1 MKKFIMLAAFVL
13 LFSGCSNS
21 LKVTPQEVADAYE
34 KDFSASVKAVFG
46 ERETEMSVS
55 KNGMS
60 ISIIV
65 NSPAELSGMGIE
77 ISDEHAKIG
86 YKGMEQ
92 EIEKDSLPEGT
103 PFLLLEELFE
113 ELSDPEEFTLSTENE
128 NIVANS
134 EDFSAILSSE
144 DFSLISAEFPFYE
157 TEFVFSEFEF
167 SAAE

>member
-1 MKKFIMLAAFVL
+1 MKKLIMLAAFVL

-21 LKVTPQEVADAYE
+21 LKVTPQEVADAYG

-65 NSPAELSGMGIE
+65 NFPAELSGMGIE

-92 EIEKDSLPEGT
+92 EIEKDSLPERT

-113 ELSDPEEFTLSTENE
+113 ELSDPEDFVLSTENG
-128 NIVANS
+128 NLIAKG
-134 EDFSAILSSE
+134 EDFSAVLSSE
-144 DFSLISAEFPFYE
+144 NFSVISAEFPFYE
-157 TEFVFSEFEF
+157 TKFTFSNFEF
-167 SAAE
+167 RRQE

>member
-1 MKKFIMLAAFVL
+1 MKKFIMLAAIVL

-21 LKVTPQEVADAYE
+21 LKVTPQDVANAYG

-60 ISIIV
+60 ISITV

-92 EIEKDSLPEGT
+92 EIEKDYLPEGT

-113 ELSDPEEFTLSTENE
+113 ELSDPEEFTLSTESE
-128 NIVANS
+128 NIVADFG
-134 EDFSAILSSE
+134 DFSAVLSAE
-144 DFSLISAEFPFYE
+144 DFSLISAEFPFFE
-157 TEFVFSEFEF
+157 TKFTFSNFEFVPSE
-167 SAAE
+167 

>member
-21 LKVTPQEVADAYE
+21 LKVTPQEVADAYG

-134 EDFSAILSSE
+134 EDFS
-144 DFSLISAEFPFYE
+144 LISAEFPFFE
-157 TEFVFSEFEF
+157 TKFTFSNFEFVPSE
-167 SAAE
+167 

>member
-1 MKKFIMLAAFVL
+1 MKKLIILTAIVL
-13 LFSGCSNS
+13 MFSGCSNP
-21 LKVTPQEVADAYE
+21 VQATPAEVAKAFE
-34 KDFSASVKAVFG
+34 QDFSAASKIVFG
-46 ERETEMSVS
+46 DNKTEFDVL

-65 NSPAELSGMGIE
+65 NSPAELAGMGIE

-92 EIEKDSLPEGT
+92 EIEKGSLPEGT

-128 NIVANS
+128 NLVA
-134 EDFSAILSSE
+134 DFGDSSAVLSAE
-144 DFSLISAEFPFYE
+144 NFSVISAEFPLFE
-157 TEFVFSEFEF
+157 TKFTFSNFEF
-167 SAAE
+167 KPAE